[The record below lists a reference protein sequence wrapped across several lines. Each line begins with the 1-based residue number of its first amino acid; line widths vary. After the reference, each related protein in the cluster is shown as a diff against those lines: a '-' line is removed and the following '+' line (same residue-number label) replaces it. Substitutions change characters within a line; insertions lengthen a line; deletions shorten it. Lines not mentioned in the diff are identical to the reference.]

1 MFWKIQIVQIVQN
14 FPIVQILQI
23 VQIIPIQIVQIF
35 PIVQIIP
42 IPIQIGDLENTHLFR
57 TPIVIP
63 IECWYY
69 GSVNSI
75 FINCLTPINNL
86 KVRVQNMETGE
97 MSVEEYESVSSSL
110 LIPFANIP
118 GCYNIELVV
127 NKSQSFIGSFEV
139 E

>member
-1 MFWKIQIVQIVQN
+1 MHMKN
-14 FPIVQILQI
+14 LTTLLA
-23 VQIIPIQIVQIF
+23 IIFMASSTIF
-35 PIVQIIP
+35 ASTKEDEKGNIP
-42 IPIQIGDLENTHLFR
+42 IPIQIGDLENTQLFR

-75 FINCLTPINNL
+75 FINCLIQINNL
-86 KVRVQNMETGE
+86 QVRVQNMETGE
-97 MSVEEYESVSSSL
+97 MLVEEYKSVFSSL

-118 GCYNIELVV
+118 GYYNIEFVV
-127 NKSQSFIGSFEV
+127 NKSQSFVGVFEV

>member
-1 MFWKIQIVQIVQN
+1 MKNLTTLLAI
-14 FPIVQILQI
+14 ILMASTTLLASSI
-23 VQIIPIQIVQIF
+23 NDEKET
-35 PIVQIIP
+35 IP
-42 IPIQIGDLENTHLFR
+42 IPIKVGDLENSHIFR

-63 IECWYY
+63 FECWYY

-75 FINCLTPINNL
+75 FINFLIPINNL

-110 LIPFANIP
+110 LIPFSNIP
-118 GCYNIELVV
+118 GCYNIEFVV
-127 NKSQSFIGSFEV
+127 NKSQSFVGSFEI

>member
-1 MFWKIQIVQIVQN
+1 M
-14 FPIVQILQI
+14 
-23 VQIIPIQIVQIF
+23 
-35 PIVQIIP
+35 
-42 IPIQIGDLENTHLFR
+42 
-57 TPIVIP
+57 IP

-97 MSVEEYESVSSSL
+97 MLVEEYESVFSSL
-110 LIPFANIP
+110 LIPFANVS
-118 GCYNIELVV
+118 GYYNIEFIV
-127 NKSQSFIGSFEV
+127 NNSQSFVGSFEV

>member
-1 MFWKIQIVQIVQN
+1 MKNLTTLLAIIFMASSTI
-14 FPIVQILQI
+14 FASSILEDEKEN
-23 VQIIPIQIVQIF
+23 
-35 PIVQIIP
+35 IP